1 MSSVNGL
8 VNSLAFSSSL
18 LLSSVFLFSS
28 CQPKDV
34 DLRGVQSAT
43 QSAKEQKVS
52 AMSISETNN
61 VLALTVERAFEPL
74 SLLKA
79 KLDAAYAEQNDLSVL
94 VSTKPADSDEL
105 AEEMIESKTASKDKK
120 LNRSTNT
127 TSALSYKVDEFSVD
141 AGGKLRKLV
150 LVKNVFKKTI
160 QRALKGS
167 DNFDS
172 QSFAERMTIRPS
184 VDDNIYVIKVSRSDN
199 TNSRKDKNSLINTE
213 TKIKIIWD
221 GQKDSL
227 NKPLQVVHIEVDADR
242 QLNKTG
248 KIKIY
253 DDQPT
258 GLTVEVGACVSING
272 TVKLNTAL
280 DKDQKMTNPEQVVIT
295 DSSFQFTTKQVSKAL
310 PCETRPVVD
319 LSRLL

>member
-1 MSSVNGL
+1 MSSANGL
-8 VNSLAFSSSL
+8 VNSLALSSSL
-18 LLSSVFLFSS
+18 LLSSAFLFSS

-43 QSAKEQKVS
+43 QSAKEQK
-52 AMSISETNN
+52 ISTMNIAEMNN

-79 KLDAAYAEQNDLSVL
+79 KLDAAYAEQNDLSIV
-94 VSTKPADSDEL
+94 VSTKPSDSDEL

-127 TSALSYKVDEFSVD
+127 TSELSYKVDEFSVD

-150 LVKNVFKKTI
+150 LVKNVFKKTV

-172 QSFAERMTIRPS
+172 QSFSERMTIRPS

-199 TNSRKDKNSLINTE
+199 TN
-213 TKIKIIWD
+213 
-221 GQKDSL
+221 
-227 NKPLQVVHIEVDADR
+227 
-242 QLNKTG
+242 
-248 KIKIY
+248 
-253 DDQPT
+253 
-258 GLTVEVGACVSING
+258 
-272 TVKLNTAL
+272 
-280 DKDQKMTNPEQVVIT
+280 
-295 DSSFQFTTKQVSKAL
+295 
-310 PCETRPVVD
+310 
-319 LSRLL
+319 